1 MAGKVK
7 TWVWVV
13 IGVAVVCVLGL
24 VAMAGIGFY
33 FVSQHIETQAAT
45 PASAAKEFDA
55 VKSSFAGQVPLIELD
70 REGKFLRAHT
80 DRPAAVRADVPNQ
93 LHLLAFD
100 PSDGRSGRIV
110 RFSLPFWFL
119 RMKAGNATIDL
130 NGNRM
135 DLEDLR
141 LTVEDL
147 ERYGPTLIVD
157 HMAPDGERVLVWS
170 K

>member
-1 MAGKVK
+1 MASKVK
-7 TWVWVV
+7 TWVWIV
-13 IGVAVVCVLGL
+13 IGLFAVCVLGL
-24 VAMAGIGFY
+24 VAMAAVGFY
-33 FVSQHIETQAAT
+33 FVSQHIETKAVDVRT
-45 PASAAKEFDA
+45 AAKEFEA
-55 VKSSFAGQVPLIELD
+55 VKAGFPAQTPLIELD
-70 REGKFLRAHT
+70 RHGKFLRAHT
-80 DRPAAVRADVPNQ
+80 DRPAPAKADVPSQ

-100 PSDGRSGRIV
+100 PSDGRIV
-110 RFSLPFWFL
+110 RFHLPFWLL
-119 RMKAGNATIDL
+119 RMKSGNATIDL

-157 HMAPDGERVLVWS
+157 HTAPDGDRVLVWS

>member
-1 MAGKVK
+1 MAIKLK

-13 IGVAVVCVLGL
+13 IAVVAICILGL

-33 FVSQHIETQAAT
+33 FVSQHIETKAAT
-45 PASAAKEFDA
+45 PASAAQEFEA
-55 VKSSFAGQVPLIELD
+55 VKANFANQTPLIELD
-70 REGKFLRAHT
+70 NRGRFLKANT
-80 DRPAAVRADVPNQ
+80 DRPIPVKTPHPEE

-100 PSDGRSGRIV
+100 PSDGRIV
-110 RFSLPFWFL
+110 RFRLPFWLL
-119 RMKAGNATIDL
+119 RLKAANTTIDL

-141 LTVEDL
+141 LSVDDL
-147 ERYGPTLIVD
+147 ERYGPSLIVD
-157 HMAPDGERVLVWS
+157 HKAPDGERVLVWS

>member
-1 MAGKVK
+1 MAGKLK

-13 IGVAVVCVLGL
+13 IGVAVVCILGL
-24 VAMAGIGFY
+24 VAIAAIGFY
-33 FVSQHIETQAAT
+33 FVSQHIETKPATAAT
-45 PASAAKEFDA
+45 AATEFDA
-55 VKSSFAGQVPLIELD
+55 VKAGFPGQAPLIELD
-70 REGKFLRAHT
+70 ANGKFLRAHT
-80 DRPAAVRADVPNQ
+80 DRPAPAHAPVPDD

-100 PSDGRSGRIV
+100 PSDGRIV
-110 RFSLPFWFL
+110 RFSIPFWLL
-119 RMKAGNATIDL
+119 RRRTGATIDL

-147 ERYGPTLIVD
+147 ERYGPAVIVD
-157 HMAPDGERVLVWS
+157 HQAPDGERVLVWS

>member
-1 MAGKVK
+1 VIVAVA
-7 TWVWVV
+7 V
-13 IGVAVVCVLGL
+13 IGFLGL

-33 FVSQHIETQAAT
+33 FVSKHIETKRAT
-45 PASAAKEFDA
+45 PATAAREFEA
-55 VKSSFAGQVPLIELD
+55 IKAGFTGQKPLIELNSRGD
-70 REGKFLRAHT
+70 FRKAHT
-80 DRPAAVRADVPNQ
+80 NRPVPAHVTTPDQ
-93 LHLLAFD
+93 LHILAFD
-100 PSDGRSGRIV
+100 PSDGRIV
-110 RFSLPFWFL
+110 RFSLPFWLL

-147 ERYGPTLIVD
+147 ERFGPSLIVD
-157 HMAPDGERVLVWS
+157 HQAPDGERVLVWS

>member
-1 MAGKVK
+1 VAGKVK

-13 IGVAVVCVLGL
+13 VAVVVIGILGL
-24 VAMAGIGFY
+24 VAVAGIGFY
-33 FVSQHIETQAAT
+33 FVSKHIETREVT
-45 PASAAKEFDA
+45 PVDAKQEFDA
-55 VKSSFAGQVPLIELD
+55 VKAAFEGQQPLIELD
-70 REGKFLRAHT
+70 SNGEFLRAHT
-80 DRPAAVRADVPNQ
+80 DRPVPAQAATPEQ

-100 PSDGRSGRIV
+100 PSDGRIV
-110 RFSLPFWFL
+110 RFSLPFWLL
-119 RMKAGNATIDL
+119 RMKAGDTTIDL

-147 ERYGPTLIVD
+147 ERFGPSLIVD
-157 HMAPDGERVLVWS
+157 HQASDGERVLVWS

>member
-1 MAGKVK
+1 VK
-7 TWVWVV
+7 TWVWVLV
-13 IGVAVVCVLGL
+13 AVAVVCVLGL

-33 FVSQHIETQAAT
+33 FVSQHIETKTAT
-45 PASAAKEFDA
+45 PASAASEFDA
-55 VKSSFAGQVPLIELD
+55 VKSSFPGQVPLIELD
-70 REGKFLRAHT
+70 RHGKFLRAHT
-80 DRPAAVRADVPNQ
+80 DRPTPVHADVPNQ

-100 PSDGRSGRIV
+100 PSDGRIV
-110 RFSLPFWFL
+110 RFNLPFWLL
-119 RMKAGNATIDL
+119 RMKADATIDL

-157 HMAPDGERVLVWS
+157 HLAPDGARVLVWS